1 MFMDDA
7 IFALQL
13 WGHRRR
19 EPSVY
24 SKLVTRGQH
33 RGESGIYDYVGRP
46 IWLFCSYLSC
56 FMFFSCFFMFYRLF
70 VWLCSIQ
77 LHFIDLF
84 SCIAASLFNKLT

>member
-46 IWLFCSYLSC
+46 IWSFCSYLSC
-56 FMFFSCFFMFYRLF
+56 FYVFFVFFYVLLTVCVVVFYSVTF
-70 VWLCSIQ
+70 Y
-77 LHFIDLF
+77 
-84 SCIAASLFNKLT
+84 